1 MLLSTIEISIT
12 EEAATS
18 GQLKDILKV
27 AIQVSRHA
35 DFNWDAQRWRAL
47 ADSLSQSD
55 RFKESKNLHKMCL
68 QIPVPKS
75 SSKETKAGTKRSA
88 ASDPP
93 SSIISGK
100 KRKVKAT

>member
-1 MLLSTIEISIT
+1 MLLSTIEVSIT
-12 EEAATS
+12 GEAATS

-35 DFNWDAQRWRAL
+35 DYSWDTQRWRAL
-47 ADSLSQSD
+47 ADSLSKSD
-55 RFKESKNLHKMCL
+55 RFRESKNLHKMCL
-68 QIPVPKS
+68 QIPAPQS

-93 SSIISGK
+93 SAVINGK
-100 KRKVKAT
+100 KRKLKAT